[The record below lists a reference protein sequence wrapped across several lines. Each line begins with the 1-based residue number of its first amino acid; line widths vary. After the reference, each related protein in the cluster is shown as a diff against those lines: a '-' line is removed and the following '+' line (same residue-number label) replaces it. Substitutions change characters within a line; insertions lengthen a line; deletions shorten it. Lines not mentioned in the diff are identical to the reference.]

1 MSNLVFQANSGG
13 SITLTGANTASTA
26 TITIPAT
33 TGNLVTTGDTGTVTS
48 AMLASGVA
56 MTYPAAGIAN
66 STGTAWG
73 TSYTTTGTGTVLALA
88 TSPTFVTPILGT
100 PTSVTLT
107 NATGLPL
114 TTGVTGNLPVTN
126 LNSGTGAS
134 SSTFWRGDGTWAAGG
149 GTVNSGTT
157 GQIAYYASSGTALSG
172 QTQISTTNMPTGT
185 VIQVVTATTS
195 TLASS
200 NSSTF
205 VSSGLTASIT
215 PLSTSSKIL
224 VIVSQQ
230 IFSSNL
236 QAQASLRIVRGSTAL
251 SPTYDYA
258 NWGQA
263 SQNMINISL
272 QAIDSPATTSSTTY
286 TSQLRLNGGTGPIYA
301 QYGDGAGQG
310 SSFITLMEIR

>member
-33 TGNLVTTGDTGTVTS
+33 TGNLVTTGDTGTITS
-48 AMLASGVA
+48 AMLASGVG

-88 TSPTFVTPILGT
+88 TSPTFVTPVLGT

-126 LNSGTGAS
+126 LNSGTNAS
-134 SSTFWRGDGTWAAGG
+134 SSTYWRGDGTWAAGG

-157 GQIAYYASSGTALSG
+157 GQIAYYASNGTAISG
-172 QTQISTTNMPTGT
+172 ETQISATNMPTGS
-185 VIQVVTATTS
+185 VIQVVTASTS
-195 TLASS
+195 TSVS
-200 NSSTF
+200 TGSSTF
-205 VSSGLTASIT
+205 VTSGLSASIT
-215 PLSTSSKIL
+215 PLFTTSKIL
-224 VIVSQQ
+224 IIVSQQ
-230 IFSSNL
+230 VFSTV
-236 QAQASLRIVRGSTAL
+236 AQGQTSMRIVRGSTAVT
-251 SPTYDYA
+251 PQYDYA
-258 NWGQA
+258 NWGA
-263 SQNMINISL
+263 TSSNMINVSI
-272 QAIDSPATTSSTTY
+272 QAYDSPSTTSSTTY
-286 TSQLRLNGGTGPIYA
+286 TSQIRLASGSGSINA
-301 QYGDGAGQG
+301 QYGDGSGQG